1 MKNNLVVRARV
12 FFLGTILLLIE
23 SVVCFRTTFADSG
36 YSIRLV
42 KVSPKRGAHLVVGE
56 HVAVSITV
64 KYKLAAAN
72 KGKIALVVQKDD
84 NSFVT
89 PEHKQIQKEV
99 IRGSGEATLTD
110 EFDVPA
116 GTGLIRLFVPLVPEG
131 YTHTS
136 GEVVVEYPVKQK

>member
-1 MKNNLVVRARV
+1 MASVLV
-12 FFLGTILLLIE
+12 LIGNGT
-23 SVVCFRTTFADSG
+23 CFRTAFADSG
-36 YSIRLV
+36 YSIHLV
-42 KVSPKRGAHLVVGE
+42 KVTPKRGTHLVVGD

-64 KYKLAAAN
+64 KYKLATTDQ
-72 KGKIALVVQKDD
+72 GKVVLVVQTED

-89 PEHKQIQKEV
+89 PGPKQIQKKV
-99 IRGSGEATLTD
+99 THGSGEVTLTD

-116 GTGLIRLFVPLVPEG
+116 GTDLIRLFVPLVPEG